1 MLSHIKDSQGNWTV
15 VTDNKSYQF
24 GPSHPEYMSLVE
36 CVRSGDATQMVE
48 LIDTG
53 SKIENWSNGSFRFQ
67 DGVLYYV
74 DEQVHSAITNRI
86 VEMIKQNFDVDP
98 ILNFLK
104 RLYQNPSYRAIHELY
119 EFLSHKFLPITPEGY
134 FLAYKAVK
142 RDFTDKYSGK
152 MNNSVGEMVSMP
164 RFRVDDN
171 CDIGCSQG
179 LHVGAI
185 DYVKSYGSA
194 GDKVVI
200 CKIDPADVVSVPLDS
215 DHQKLRCC
223 KYEVVGEYDG
233 ELLPAVVEDYESESD
248 TRGFFEYN
256 YEEPDYDKLD

>member
-1 MLSHIKDSQGNWTV
+1 
-15 VTDNKSYQF
+15 
-24 GPSHPEYMSLVE
+24 
-36 CVRSGDATQMVE
+36 
-48 LIDTG
+48 
-53 SKIENWSNGSFRFQ
+53 
-67 DGVLYYV
+67 
-74 DEQVHSAITNRI
+74 
-86 VEMIKQNFDVDP
+86 
-98 ILNFLK
+98 
-104 RLYQNPSYRAIHELY
+104 
-119 EFLSHKFLPITPEGY
+119 
-134 FLAYKAVK
+134 LAYKAVK

-194 GDKVVI
+194 GDKIVI

-215 DHQKLRCC
+215 GHQKLRCC

-248 TRGFFEYN
+248 VCGFFEYN
-256 YEEPDYDKLD
+256 NEEPDYDECD